1 MNGQGS
7 KSQCHTA
14 HLRSE
19 EKANDQLCQ
28 VEGVGCLVTHF
39 AGPNQVSLAM
49 QLEGLVMIDSRQTNE
64 SLVIDVDVVQAH
76 ATVLN

>member
-1 MNGQGS
+1 M
-7 KSQCHTA
+7 
-14 HLRSE
+14 
-19 EKANDQLCQ
+19 
-28 VEGVGCLVTHF
+28 EGVGCLVTHF

-64 SLVIDVDVVQAH
+64 SLVIDVDEVEAH